1 MWVREYVSERSDP
14 HTHRPTYS
22 HTLVA
27 AEGRLGNLGGE
38 RMEPGMNADEHGWEL
53 RGGAYASASA

>member
-38 RMEPGMNADEHGWEL
+38 RWNRGWTQMDADGLSGTECL
-53 RGGAYASASA
+53 PASP